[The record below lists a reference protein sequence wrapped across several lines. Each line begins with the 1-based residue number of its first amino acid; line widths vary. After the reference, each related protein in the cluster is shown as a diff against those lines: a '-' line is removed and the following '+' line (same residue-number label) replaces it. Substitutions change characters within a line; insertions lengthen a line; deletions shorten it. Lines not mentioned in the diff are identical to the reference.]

1 MKHKEKRK
9 EKKVK
14 QVDDV
19 TRLFIER
26 ERDRQTDS
34 HTRVRVWRETQ
45 REKYIKSP
53 QCGARSKKNREIL
66 KNELC

>member
-26 ERDRQTDS
+26 ERDRQTDRLT
-34 HTRVRVWRETQ
+34 HTRARVERDPEREIYQIAAMWRQ
-45 REKYIKSP
+45 IQKKS
-53 QCGARSKKNREIL
+53 GNSKK
-66 KNELC
+66 